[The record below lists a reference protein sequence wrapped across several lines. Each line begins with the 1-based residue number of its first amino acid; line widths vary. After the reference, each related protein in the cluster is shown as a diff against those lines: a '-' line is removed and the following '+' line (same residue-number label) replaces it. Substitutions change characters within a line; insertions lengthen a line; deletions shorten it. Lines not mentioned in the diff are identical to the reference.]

1 MHYTDVNALHMAAMA
16 GHAKCVKPL
25 GHDNDNRPGLWYSAK
40 LRSVFQ
46 TDETTKP
53 VLRNHLGHQA
63 RFWGSK
69 SVTQSQTHKIN
80 LIALRALSRP
90 TNRNPLNAKF

>member
-46 TDETTKP
+46 TDFE
-53 VLRNHLGHQA
+53 
-63 RFWGSK
+63 
-69 SVTQSQTHKIN
+69 QTHEPKSPK
-80 LIALRALSRP
+80 R
-90 TNRNPLNAKF
+90 